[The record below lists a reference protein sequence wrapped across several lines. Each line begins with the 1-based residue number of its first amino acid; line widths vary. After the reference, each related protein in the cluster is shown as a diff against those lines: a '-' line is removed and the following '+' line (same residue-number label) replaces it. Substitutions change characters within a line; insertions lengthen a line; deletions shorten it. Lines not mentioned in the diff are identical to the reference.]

1 MDRQN
6 GVLQIKIIVYT
17 GDKMKLLF
25 IRWTSFM
32 RWGIEEAFKKL
43 NIDYDVFE
51 YNFTDWEKDERFCAM
66 LEDRLVTGAYD
77 IVFSVNFM
85 PLASTVCM
93 DRQIKYY
100 SWVYDSPLHIRDL
113 TPLLNDCNEVF
124 FFDRQQTESYAAA
137 GVNAHHMPLAAS
149 TQVFDE
155 AISSVDRDNAAKGD
169 AEKYRAEVSLVGQLY
184 ATDYAAYTSVLEPYL
199 KGYLEG
205 IIAAQ
210 SKLYGAYLIPDL
222 VRSDLLEAMNICYMD
237 KLKNVNG
244 MQDFRMGKRELEYML
259 ACEVTNRER
268 RTALSLLAP
277 RYNTVLYSSNPAG
290 DINGLRQGGYI
301 DYLTQMPIIFK
312 NSKINLNISL
322 KAIQSG
328 IPLRVLDIMACGGF
342 VLTNYQEEIAEY
354 LRPGEACV
362 MYESI
367 EDMYEKASYYLAHD
381 TERIQI
387 AACGRELIEQEF
399 TFESRIR
406 EMFSIPS

>member
-1 MDRQN
+1 MDQQH
-6 GVLQIKIIVYT
+6 GALQIKMIVYT

-51 YNFTDWEKDERFCAM
+51 YNFTDWENDERFCGM
-66 LEDRLVTGAYD
+66 LDDKLETGVYD
-77 IVFSVNFM
+77 LVFSVNFM
-85 PLASTVCM
+85 PLASAVCM

-124 FFDRQQTESYAAA
+124 FFDRQQAESYAAA
-137 GVNAHHMPLAAS
+137 GVNAHHLPLAAS
-149 TQVFDE
+149 THVFDE
-155 AISSVDRDNAAKGD
+155 AIDSVERDNAAKGD
-169 AEKYRAEVSLVGQLY
+169 AEKYRADVSLVGQLY
-184 ATDYAAYTSVLEPYL
+184 ATDYAAYISVLEPYL

-222 VRSDLLEAMNICYMD
+222 VRADLLEAMNVCYAD
-237 KLKNVNG
+237 KFRNVNG

-268 RTALSLLAP
+268 RMVLSLLAP
-277 RYNTVLYSSNPAG
+277 HYDTVLYSSNPAG

-301 DYLTQMPIIFK
+301 DYLTQMPIIFR
-312 NSKINLNISL
+312 NSRINLNISL

-381 TERIQI
+381 TERTQI
-387 AACGRELIEQEF
+387 AACGRELIEREF

-406 EMFSIPS
+406 EMLGL

>member
-1 MDRQN
+1 M
-6 GVLQIKIIVYT
+6 KI
-17 GDKMKLLF
+17 LF
-25 IRWTSFM
+25 IRWASFM
-32 RWGIEEAFKKL
+32 RWGIEEAFGKL
-43 NIDYDVFE
+43 NIDYDVLD
-51 YNFTDWEKDERFCAM
+51 YNFKDWEKDEQFCA
-66 LEDRLVTGAYD
+66 LLDGCLKPGAYD

-85 PLASTVCM
+85 PLASCVCM
-93 DRQIKYY
+93 DRQVKYY
-100 SWVYDSPLHIRDL
+100 SWVYDCPLHIRDL
-113 TPLLNDCNEVF
+113 SPLLNDCNEVF
-124 FFDRQQTESYAAA
+124 FFDRQQAAEYAAA
-137 GVNAHHMPLAAS
+137 GVRAHHLPLAAS
-149 TQVFDE
+149 TGVFDD
-155 AISSVDRDNAAKGD
+155 AARRSSADSAAGYKSD
-169 AEKYRAEVSLVGQLY
+169 VSLVGQLY

-210 SKLYGAYLIPDL
+210 SKLYGAYIIPEL
-222 VRSDLLEAMNICYMD
+222 VRNDLLEAMNICYED

-268 RTALSLLAP
+268 RMVLSLLAP
-277 RYNTVLYSSNPAG
+277 HYDTVLYSSNPAD

-312 NSKINLNISL
+312 NSRINLNISL

-354 LRPGEACV
+354 LQPGETCI

-367 EDMYEKASYYLAHD
+367 EDMYEKASFYLAHE
-381 TERIQI
+381 TERERI
-387 AACGRELIEQEF
+387 AVRGRALVEQEF
-399 TFESRIR
+399 TFERRIR
-406 EMFSIPS
+406 EMLGI